1 MLSYWFKSVGVGFQ
15 EHVSDRSG
23 RDNEFDHV
31 ITRGRFNFARS
42 RSKHVAEKN
51 NIPLT
56 TRNRFNSGKSSP
68 KKVFNRTVLSFRNV
82 TSVRDR
88 ATKLKS
94 KSLLDD
100 KDGAQQ
106 MPICL
111 FLILKNYLQKMKN
124 IKRHLAMKNKMEEF
138 SPETIEPF

>member
-42 RSKHVAEKN
+42 RSKHVAEKIIFYSAESQPEN
-51 NIPLT
+51 LA
-56 TRNRFNSGKSSP
+56 RNLAR

-100 KDGAQQ
+100 KDGVQQ

-111 FLILKNYLQKMKN
+111 FLILK
-124 IKRHLAMKNKMEEF
+124 
-138 SPETIEPF
+138 TIFKK

>member
-1 MLSYWFKSVGVGFQ
+1 MIS
-15 EHVSDRSG
+15 
-23 RDNEFDHV
+23 
-31 ITRGRFNFARS
+31 TR
-42 RSKHVAEKN
+42 
-51 NIPLT
+51 
-56 TRNRFNSGKSSP
+56 KSSP

-94 KSLLDD
+94 KSVLDD

-111 FLILKNYLQKMKN
+111 FLILK
-124 IKRHLAMKNKMEEF
+124 
-138 SPETIEPF
+138 TIFKK